1 MLAGSEMVMD
11 DRMAGFSQNSAQLS
25 NTNSPFANLDL
36 PENYK
41 IICSHGT
48 ALFI

>member
-25 NTNSPFANLDL
+25 NTNFAFCEFRFTREL
-36 PENYK
+36 
-41 IICSHGT
+41 
-48 ALFI
+48 